1 MDIRAEKKAYIDAI
15 LVNLFSIQKKC
26 ELLTIPIVALPFIYF
41 LINESYIE
49 TIDVAYFS
57 IKQEKLRLIL
67 VLIPSIY
74 ALSIISYLLYSLN
87 RNQLSIDYK
96 KGFYDLNNEKDKTL
110 QERMIQNLLPFNIWF
125 SLSNIT
131 QKNDTWVDAFLG
143 LLMVPLLSLLFLPI
157 WFSYY
162 TCARIYTEFWN
173 ISLLSK
179 ISFIITIWI
188 WLVIVLFMIK
198 LFIEKFHKNKFS
210 S

>member
-96 KGFYDLNNEKDKTL
+96 KGFYDLNNERDKTL

>member
-74 ALSIISYLLYSLN
+74 ALSIISYLLYSLK

-96 KGFYDLNNEKDKTL
+96 KGFYDLNNERDKTL